1 MQIIFAILAG
11 IIQGITEF
19 LPISSSGHLIIF
31 HDIFHFNLPDN
42 LLFDVGLHWG
52 TLLALL
58 IFFYKDLEK
67 IIRGFFSSLLNWNL
81 ANNFNQRL
89 SWLVIIGSIP
99 AAIVGFLFDK
109 FISDYLHR
117 GVLAGYVTA
126 IALIV
131 VAVLFW
137 VAEKYAVKRLEIGQ
151 ITKKDS
157 LIMGLAQAIALIPG
171 VSRSGITIIAG
182 LSRKIKREDAARFSF
197 LLSMPVVFGAGV
209 KQLMDINDFSAVD
222 WGLMAIGMTT
232 AVIVGYLTI
241 KYFLKYIGNHSLNV
255 FAWYRLAVGGLML
268 VWLLLA
274 SGR

>member
-1 MQIIFAILAG
+1 MQIFFAIIAG
-11 IIQGITEF
+11 AIQGITEF

-58 IFFYKDLEK
+58 VFFYKDLEK
-67 IIRGFFSSLLNWNL
+67 IVRGFFSSLLNWNL

-99 AAIVGFLFDK
+99 AAIAGFFLDK
-109 FISDYLHR
+109 IITNYFHQGLLGS
-117 GVLAGYVTA
+117 YVTA
-126 IALIV
+126 IMLIV
-131 VAVLFW
+131 VAFLFW
-137 VAEKYAVKRLEIGQ
+137 LAEKYAAKRLEIQ
-151 ITKKDS
+151 QMTRKDAFF
-157 LIMGLAQAIALIPG
+157 MGLAQAIALIPG

-197 LLSMPVVFGAGV
+197 LLSMPVVFGAGL
-209 KQLMDINDFSAVD
+209 KAITDINDFSTVH
-222 WGLMAIGMTT
+222 WGLMVIGMVT
-232 AVIVGYLTI
+232 AAITGYLTI

-255 FAWYRLAVGGLML
+255 FAWYRLIVGGLML